1 MESKDTL
8 AELAKNEVDIQ
19 NQQQQISDRV
29 CGILTQKMRETS
41 ELKVPR
47 QPGEAPEGGYCWSG
61 GGGEEGT
68 VAPLETS
75 VFPHLQERMTMT
87 LGLMRGTIHR
97 CMKFNQEMYVTRG
110 LIKVRFEREFYKKGT
125 GSACMW

>member
-1 MESKDTL
+1 M
-8 AELAKNEVDIQ
+8 
-19 NQQQQISDRV
+19 
-29 CGILTQKMRETS
+29 
-41 ELKVPR
+41 
-47 QPGEAPEGGYCWSG
+47 
-61 GGGEEGT
+61 
-68 VAPLETS
+68 APLETS

-125 GSACMW
+125 GSACMWWALGLTVPYNKL